1 MPGKYY
7 SHKLYPFQD
16 EILGKIQSL
25 HTDFYLTG
33 GTALGRCYLDHRY
46 SDDLDFFVNNH
57 PEFKKQCKVIL
68 SCLNHM
74 QYKSKPSMVEES
86 FVRLFV
92 EKEDITL
99 KIDMVNDVDAHFGRI
114 TIQEGFGN
122 IDDWRNIL
130 SNKICALSRMEPKD
144 YADILFIANAYD
156 FDWKEI
162 VAEAKEKD
170 LWVDPIEISRML
182 RLFPVEQFNSIN
194 WINTPNFQTCEKAFS
209 LISEDILKGEAN
221 QAKQKIRL

>member
-1 MPGKYY
+1 MPDKYY

-16 EILGKIQSL
+16 EILGKIQYL
-25 HTDFYLTG
+25 GTDFYLTG

-57 PEFKKQCKVIL
+57 PEFKKQCKMIL
-68 SCLNHM
+68 SCLGRMH
-74 QYKSKPSMVEES
+74 YKSNPTIVEDS
-86 FVRLFV
+86 FVRLFL
-92 EKEDITL
+92 EKKGIIL
-99 KIDMVNDVDAHFGRI
+99 KVDMVNDVDAHFGHI
-114 TIQEGFGN
+114 TIQKGVGK

-144 YADILFIANAYD
+144 YADILFIANTYD

-182 RLFPVEQFNSIN
+182 RLFPVEQFNFIH
-194 WINTPNFQTCEKAFS
+194 WINMPNFQTCENALF
-209 LISEDILKGEAN
+209 LISEDVLKGEPN
-221 QAKQKIRL
+221 HAKHKISL